1 MELFG
6 VGLPEAGLVFVL
18 ALILIGPER
27 FPEMARQ
34 AGRWYR
40 TARAFTDAVM
50 VDVRSAV
57 DEIEDE
63 IADKNDGLRPI
74 RELQDIQREFTQI
87 GEDAVAAAGDTGD
100 TGDTGEARIALDGEA
115 AAPSADDIE
124 DGPPVDGAA
133 QPSVERER
141 TGTGGA

>member
-74 RELQDIQREFTQI
+74 QEFQDIRREFTQI
-87 GEDAVAAAGDTGD
+87 GEETV
-100 TGDTGEARIALDGEA
+100 
-115 AAPSADDIE
+115 APSAE
-124 DGPPVDGAA
+124 GAVEA
-133 QPSVERER
+133 GAPAERER
-141 TGTGGA
+141 SVGAGGA

>member
-63 IADKNDGLRPI
+63 IAEKNDGLRPI
-74 RELQDIQREFTQI
+74 SEFQDIQREFTQI
-87 GEDAVAAAGDTGD
+87 GQEAAAAGED
-100 TGDTGEARIALDGEA
+100 A
-115 AAPSADDIE
+115 AANLAAEGTPSDAVE
-124 DGPPVDGAA
+124 GVPGASTEGVTSGE
-133 QPSVERER
+133 PERER

>member
-74 RELQDIQREFTQI
+74 QEFQDIRREFTQI
-87 GEDAVAAAGDTGD
+87 GEETVAAAEDD
-100 TGDTGEARIALDGEA
+100 
-115 AAPSADDIE
+115 AAPSLAA
-124 DGPPVDGAA
+124 DGASSDGA
-133 QPSVERER
+133 STAPSAEGAVEAGAPAERER
-141 TGTGGA
+141 SVGAGGA